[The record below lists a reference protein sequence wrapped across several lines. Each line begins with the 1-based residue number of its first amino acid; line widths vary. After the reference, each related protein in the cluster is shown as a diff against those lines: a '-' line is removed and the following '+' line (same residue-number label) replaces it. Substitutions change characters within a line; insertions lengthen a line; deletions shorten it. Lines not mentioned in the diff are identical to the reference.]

1 MSSTVVWGFLSMKT
15 KRIIMW
21 IISIAIIILVG
32 LSRIYLGVHWVGDV
46 ITGWLFGGNILIF
59 VLMFEERICDFT
71 NKHNVLYIYL
81 GLAVLGLIVMILT
94 EIFFKSQYNFGTS
107 GGQMIGLGL
116 GLALEHKFVNFE
128 INPKQGEKWKL
139 ILRIFIGIIFLLI
152 VYLGL
157 YLIID
162 SSVFWMNAFHYIITL
177 LVGIVVWP
185 YIFKKIGF

>member
-1 MSSTVVWGFLSMKT
+1 MM
-15 KRIIMW
+15 
-21 IISIAIIILVG
+21 
-32 LSRIYLGVHWVGDV
+32 
-46 ITGWLFGGNILIF
+46 
-59 VLMFEERICDFT
+59 
-71 NKHNVLYIYL
+71 
-81 GLAVLGLIVMILT
+81 LT
-94 EIFFKSQYNFGTS
+94 EIFYDSTYNFGTP

-128 INPKQGEKWKL
+128 INPKLGEKWKL
-139 ILRIFIGIIFLLI
+139 ILRIFIGIILISI